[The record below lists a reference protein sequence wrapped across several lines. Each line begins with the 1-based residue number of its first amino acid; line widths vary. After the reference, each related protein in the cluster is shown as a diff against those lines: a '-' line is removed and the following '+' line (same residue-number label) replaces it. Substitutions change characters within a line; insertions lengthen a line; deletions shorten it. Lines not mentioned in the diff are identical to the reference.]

1 MLVSTMV
8 RFNAMNTANNANFA
22 SVQANN
28 SMVSAVDN
36 AHTFNGVRGLQT
48 LNKMDKKFSLDILVN
63 NLSTKLARLQEKS
76 ATKSLNV
83 LA

>member
-63 NLSTKLARLQEKS
+63 NLSAKLARLQEKS